1 MTPIGTKLPVSDL
14 LTPDEA
20 AELLRTRSR
29 TLERWR
35 HTGTGPRF
43 AKIGRRVVYPR
54 AALDSWVAAQTRE
67 HNGGA

>member
-1 MTPIGTKLPVSDL
+1 MSTLSTTLSNEL
-14 LTPDEA
+14 LTPEEA

-43 AKIGRRVVYPR
+43 AKIGRRVVYAR
-54 AALDSWVAAQTRE
+54 ADITSWVSAQTRQ
-67 HNGGA
+67 HTGAA